1 MNTRNNQRFRDM
13 DKKLKEAM
21 LTLLK
26 DMDFEKIT
34 VKMICEKA
42 EVNRSTFYAHYAD
55 IYEIMEQMEN
65 HLNEELLESYSDEPP
80 TENDVFSVWPF
91 IPFLRHIKKHRDFYK
106 IALKERKNFPLK
118 QGYEQ
123 MWNQIIKPNCE
134 AAGIWSESEM
144 MYYFVYFQAGFT
156 FALKRW
162 IDTGCR
168 EKEEEVALIIQN
180 CIPWIW
186 NRKKPSVSTSK

>member
-13 DKKLKEAM
+13 DKKLKDAM
-21 LTLLK
+21 LALLK

-42 EVNRSTFYAHYAD
+42 KVNRSTFYAHYTD
-55 IYEIMEQMEN
+55 IYEIMEQMEE
-65 HLNEELLESYSDEPP
+65 HLNEELLESYKNQAPA
-80 TENDVFSVWPF
+80 ENDIFPAWPF
-91 IPFLRHIKKHRDFYK
+91 IPFLRHIRKHRDFYK

-118 QGYEQ
+118 QGRDP
-123 MWNQIIKPNCE
+123 MWNQIIKPYCT
-134 AAGIWSESEM
+134 AAGISSEAEM

-162 IDTGCR
+162 IDTGCQ
-168 EKEEEVALIIQN
+168 ESEEDIARIIQN
-180 CIPWIW
+180 CVPSIW
-186 NRKKPSVSTSK
+186 NRK